1 MPPPSATDPDAGLA
15 STVSGLLRALQF
27 GDSVFPVGGFSF
39 SNGIESAI
47 DEQVVHDATS
57 LREWVR
63 SGTRLAA
70 GCDAIALLHAHRA
83 AWHAD
88 LDAARAADRS
98 VHLRKL
104 NEETRTMTVRMG
116 RKLAEAAAR
125 IVPNP
130 ATAGWLEAVRSG
142 HTPGTY
148 PAGLGVLFAALGRPE
163 REAFAVHQYGVA
175 ATMISAA
182 VRLMRLHYLDA
193 QAILFAVNAEA
204 DADYAAAAGKGLADM
219 SGFAPQVDVL
229 AAVHVRAHVRMFMN

>member
-1 MPPPSATDPDAGLA
+1 MADAGD
-15 STVSGLLRALQF
+15 TVGGLLRALQF

-39 SNGIESAI
+39 SNGIETAI
-47 DEQVVHDATS
+47 EEKVVHDPAS

-63 SGTRLAA
+63 SGTRLASR
-70 GCDAIALLHAHRA
+70 CDAIALLHAHRA
-83 AWHAD
+83 TRRGD
-88 LDAARAADRS
+88 LDAVRDADEA
-98 VHLRKL
+98 VYLRKL

-125 IVPNP
+125 IVPSP
-130 ATAGWLEAVRSG
+130 ATGAWLDAVTSDR
-142 HTPGTY
+142 TPGSY
-148 PAGLGVLFAALGRPE
+148 PVGLGVLFAELGRPE
-163 REAFAVHQYGVA
+163 GEAFAVHQYGTA

-204 DADYAAAAGKGLADM
+204 QSDYATAAGRDLADM
-219 SGFAPQVDVL
+219 SGFAPQLDVL